1 MSKVQITDKSIV
13 IEHGRNMQNKYCGIL
28 HVINVDDLIRDCF
41 ISEYLED
48 NCFGDKDDL
57 TGFDFLVIEAFDSVF
72 VTISYMGDHPTIAFK
87 NYDGVMFTASTSTIS
102 IDYDSGLYY
111 VGDEITE
118 VAKCK
123 PYDTKQSWL
132 WDSLCVDPKIK
143 SFGISEKTMLKLL
156 EVRSDDIKKIINKDV
171 SRG

>member
-1 MSKVQITDKSIV
+1 MSMVNIKDESIV
-13 IEHGRNMQNKYCGIL
+13 RNHGNNMQNKYCGIL
-28 HVINVDDLIRDCF
+28 QVINVDDLIQDCF

-57 TGFDFLVIEAFDSVF
+57 TGFDFLVIEAFNSIF
-72 VTISYMGDHPTIAFK
+72 VTISYMGDHPSIVFK
-87 NYDGVMFTASTSTIS
+87 NYDGVMFTASTSTVS
-102 IDYDSGLYY
+102 IDYDSGVYY

-118 VAKCK
+118 VSKCE
-123 PYDTKQSWL
+123 PYNTKQSWL

-156 EVRSDDIKKIINKDV
+156 EVRADDIKAIFNK
-171 SRG
+171 